1 MNKPL
6 ATDDD
11 GWSKHVLQT
20 VVVDFLRTV
29 VCLLLS
35 RPFVK
40 RKQHKVMKELTKNKN
55 KVNLIPDRRQAN
67 VKDNL

>member
-1 MNKPL
+1 MIDRNMFCKL
-6 ATDDD
+6 
-11 GWSKHVLQT
+11 K

-55 KVNLIPDRRQAN
+55 KVNLIPDRLQAN
-67 VKDNL
+67 LKDNLWESWK